1 MALRIIIILA
11 LLLLSAFFSCSE
23 TALFSLSRSEVARF
37 KNSKNWFYKNVLD
50 ALANPRQLLVS
61 ILLGNELVNVAIAI
75 LIAAITYELLP
86 KMDWQPKILISVAVS
101 TPLIV
106 VIGEV
111 IPKNIGI
118 RFASSL
124 SLVCAVFIR
133 AFSYLLS
140 PVRNLLLKL
149 ADRAII
155 FFHGKP
161 ENIRSM
167 IMEEEFRQL
176 VEMGRDEGSL
186 GEAEGELIHRVFDM
200 ADKTVE
206 EIMTPKEAIFSVAL
220 GDDITAVL
228 SQVRT
233 NQFSRIPVYDSGHD
247 DIVGILHVR
256 DLFSVMRRRRINK
269 VHDVENIIRPA
280 FFAPLNT
287 TLEEILREF
296 QKLKAHMAIIT
307 DNQRRPIGVVTMDD
321 VFATLFGDVF

>member
-75 LIAAITYELLP
+75 LIAALIYELMP
-86 KMDWQPKILISVAVS
+86 KMQWQPKILISVAVA

-118 RFASSL
+118 RFASAL
-124 SLVCAVFIR
+124 SLGCAVFIR

-140 PVRNLLLKL
+140 PIRNLLLRL

-155 FFHGKP
+155 FFRGRP
-161 ENIRSM
+161 EDIRSM

-176 VEMGRDEGSL
+176 VEVGRDEGSL

-206 EIMTPKEAIFSVAL
+206 EIMTPREAIFSVSL
-220 GDDITAVL
+220 GDDTKTVL
-228 SQVRT
+228 AQVRT
-233 NQFSRIPVYDSGHD
+233 NQFSRIPVCDTDYD

-256 DLFSVMRRRRINK
+256 DLFSVMRRRQINK
-269 VHDVENIIRPA
+269 IRDVENIIRPA
-280 FFAPLNT
+280 FFAPLHT
-287 TLEEILREF
+287 TLEEILRDF
-296 QKLKAHMAIIT
+296 QRLKTHMAIIT
-307 DNQRRPIGVVTMDD
+307 DNQHRPAGIVTMDD
-321 VFATLFGDVF
+321 IFAALFGDNF